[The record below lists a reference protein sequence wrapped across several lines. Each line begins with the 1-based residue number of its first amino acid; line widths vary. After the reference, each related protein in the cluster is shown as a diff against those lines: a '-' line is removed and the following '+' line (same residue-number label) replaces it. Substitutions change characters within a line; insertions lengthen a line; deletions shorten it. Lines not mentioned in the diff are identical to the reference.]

1 MKTQTFSKLH
11 HSHTKILQAATN
23 PACGVEILETRNSN
37 KNMMPF
43 GHETTVTASLKLEY
57 LATVPEYSVYCHIYI
72 AAQQVYMTSN

>member
-1 MKTQTFSKLH
+1 
-11 HSHTKILQAATN
+11 
-23 PACGVEILETRNSN
+23 
-37 KNMMPF
+37 MMPF